1 MHEFLTNPLRA
12 ALFKGRLYCHFHFTV
27 KETEAERVNCKI
39 HTTNKCQKWVSS
51 KVLLGNLQSK
61 FLMLY

>member
-39 HTTNKCQKWVSS
+39 HTTNKVRNGFQAKSC
-51 KVLLGNLQSK
+51 
-61 FLMLY
+61 